1 MRIDFAQPA
10 TQADLGNLAAQ
21 SEPVQRRSDT
31 VNIAAP
37 QPAPVAK
44 QNESPEPN
52 VTKTAAPQPSQ
63 LNVSLDDR
71 QNVIYR
77 FTDPANGEVIRQVPP
92 EQILRIMRNIED
104 LLRESEQKLKVTL

>member
-1 MRIDFAQPA
+1 MRIDFTQAA
-10 TQADLGNLAAQ
+10 IQADLGNIAAQ
-21 SEPVQRRSDT
+21 PEPVHRRSDT
-31 VNIAAP
+31 VSISTP
-37 QPAPVAK
+37 EPTPVAK
-44 QNESPEPN
+44 QNESPESN
-52 VTKTAAPQPSQ
+52 STKTVAPEPSQ
-63 LNVSLDDR
+63 LNVSLDDK